1 MALKKEQIN
10 HILRKY
16 DEKQLKNRRE
26 LQERENEI
34 FSTIP
39 AIRELE
45 QELASNAVKATKQSL
60 LGYSN
65 ALEELKNQNQSL
77 KEAKIAL
84 LTANGYPADYLT
96 LKYNCPDCKD
106 TGYITNDTWL
116 DEEHILLSKN
126 KCHCFKQAVV
136 DLLYTQSGIQ
146 NAIERENFSTF
157 SYDYFSRT
165 YIDQSIGISAYDN
178 AINAVSKCETFIKNF
193 DQSHENLLIYGNTG
207 VGKTFLTNCI
217 AKELL
222 SSAHIVI
229 YLTAFQLFDILERRK
244 FSKAEQDYDLEEK
257 FQGILNCDLLIIDDL
272 GTELSNSFINSQLY
286 LVINERLLTKKSVII
301 STNLPLDDLSKH
313 YSERIFS
320 RIASNYIMVKMF
332 GEDIRLK
339 KAFAP

>member
-77 KEAKIAL
+77 GEAKIAL

-106 TGYITNDTWL
+106 TGYITNDTWP

-244 FSKAEQDYDLEEK
+244 FSKPEQDYDLEEK